1 MAAMAAMAAM
11 ATLAAKAKMT
21 LTIKNF
27 LIYRRMFLN
36 QVPQRTSIFTTS
48 FLYVTTQFIV
58 FNRYVMDGI
67 ICKNQCAT

>member
-1 MAAMAAMAAM
+1 MAAMAAM

-36 QVPQRTSIFTTS
+36 QVPQRTTIFTTS
-48 FLYVTTQFIV
+48 FCMSPHNSQFLTD
-58 FNRYVMDGI
+58 M
-67 ICKNQCAT
+67 

>member
-1 MAAMAAMAAM
+1 MCAMQKNMASMAATAAM
-11 ATLAAKAKMT
+11 ATMAAMAKMT

-48 FLYVTTQFIV
+48 FCMALH
-58 FNRYVMDGI
+58 NS
-67 ICKNQCAT
+67 